1 MKVEIESWQNN
12 KWVPNSKIGTS
23 LWSAHFF
30 FGYAVFDAFRTY
42 NHSLHM
48 LNCHIDRLYRS
59 AKSAFIDIPISKGKM
74 ILLIQDVMEHNKQ
87 FFPKDEE
94 YRFMIFISPGVF
106 KVFEDMGDAKPIV
119 TINLTTT
126 SRYAKYIAP
135 YLEKGYTSLI
145 THQLQIPS
153 RFLDPKI
160 KSCSR
165 LHYGLAGAEAAQLGD
180 GVMPILLDEHG
191 YIAESHGSN
200 VGFVKDDC
208 LCLPKTRDMLDGC
221 TMQFIKIL
229 AKNRCIDII
238 YDNWEPYDIINSD
251 GIIFTST
258 FSGLMP
264 SWKIIHKGQTHEL
277 NKDNDDII
285 DVLINEFSTQVRLD
299 VKEQWRNWYDK
310 NNP

>member
-1 MKVEIESWQNN
+1 MKEIESWQNG
-12 KWVPNSKIGTS
+12 KWLPNSKIGTS

-30 FGYAVFDAFRTY
+30 FGYAVFDAFRSY
-42 NHSLHM
+42 NHNLHM
-48 LNCHIDRLYRS
+48 LGEHIDRLYRS
-59 AKSAFIDIPISKGKM
+59 AQSAFIDIPIPKKDM
-74 ILLIQDVMEHNKQ
+74 ISLVYDVIEHNKQ

-94 YRFMIFISPGVF
+94 YRFMIFVSPGVF
-106 KVFEDMGDAKPIV
+106 KVFEDMGNTESVV

-145 THQLQIPS
+145 THQRQIPS

-165 LHYGLAGAEAAQLGD
+165 LHYGLAGAEASQLGD
-180 GVMPILLDEHG
+180 GIMPILLDEHG
-191 YIAESHGSN
+191 YISESHGSN
-200 VGFVKDDC
+200 IGFVKDNK

-221 TMQFIKIL
+221 TMQFVKIL

-238 YDNWEPYDIINSD
+238 YDDWEPYDIINSD

-264 SWKIIHKGQTHEL
+264 SWKIIHKGVEHIL
-277 NKDNDDII
+277 NNDDDYVIS
-285 DVLINEFSTQVRLD
+285 VLTNEFSVQVGLD
-299 VKEQWRNWYDK
+299 IEEQWRKWLK
-310 NNP
+310 